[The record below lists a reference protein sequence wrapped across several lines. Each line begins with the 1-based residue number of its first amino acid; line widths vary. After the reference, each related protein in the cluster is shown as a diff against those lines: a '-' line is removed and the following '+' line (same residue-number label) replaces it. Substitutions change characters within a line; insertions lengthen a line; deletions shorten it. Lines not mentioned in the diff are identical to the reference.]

1 MTGLEDCNNEKQRA
15 RISALSRQGYDR
27 IPIKHCGTPEI
38 NALLSKHF
46 AITTE
51 EELLRT
57 IGDDFRIV
65 EPVYRGPEL
74 RTFPDPGH
82 VRSSQRPELK
92 NVSSLRPLLS
102 PKTYREFILPHMR
115 RLVEFYKQHGVR
127 YVMVDT
133 DGNSEPPPCL
143 VGSRRG
149 RHLAVGTG
157 CGGSKPHYAA

>member
-1 MTGLEDCNNEKQRA
+1 MKSKERVL
-15 RISALSRQGYDR
+15 SALSRRGYDR

-74 RTFPDPGH
+74 RTLPDPGH

-92 NVSSLRPLLS
+92 SPGVLSLLEQGEKS
-102 PKTYREFILPHMR
+102 
-115 RLVEFYKQHGVR
+115 G
-127 YVMVDT
+127 
-133 DGNSEPPPCL
+133 
-143 VGSRRG
+143 
-149 RHLAVGTG
+149 
-157 CGGSKPHYAA
+157 